1 MPLRAIALP
10 HVIGN
15 GPSEIVRLTPAT
27 AQKEIAMSTIA
38 MSRSTGRDTFAKVAE
53 LVRDLPCYELRVGAA
68 LREVPALLQQL
79 LTDLGENR
87 VPRAPH

>member
-1 MPLRAIALP
+1 
-10 HVIGN
+10 
-15 GPSEIVRLTPAT
+15 LTPAT

-87 VPRAPH
+87 LPRAPH